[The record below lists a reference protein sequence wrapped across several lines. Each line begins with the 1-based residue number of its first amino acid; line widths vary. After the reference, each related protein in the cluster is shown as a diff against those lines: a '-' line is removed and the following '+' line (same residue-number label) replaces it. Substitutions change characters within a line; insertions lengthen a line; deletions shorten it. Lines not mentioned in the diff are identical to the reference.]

1 MRLLGGRHASRRSV
15 APSGGARCRLCS
27 PLRQC
32 RAVLPGP
39 STCRIISR
47 STDEDARQDRDRPRS
62 DDRGRH
68 ATYNCREVAGVYTTK
83 VAKRRR
89 IRGCSATT
97 AYRSAAKAFA
107 VQVADLVRRQQYARG
122 GRLGSRGARRDA
134 SVLLS
139 GRRTPYGTAGCV
151 FCWGRMSAPPCR
163 FISSR
168 RRSGFPVAKVRGPN
182 SN

>member
-1 MRLLGGRHASRRSV
+1 MPLDVPWLPAEAPGV
-15 APSGGARCRLCS
+15 AYVLHFDN
-27 PLRQC
+27 
-32 RAVLPGP
+32 AVLY
-39 STCRIISR
+39 CRGR
-47 STDEDARQDRDRPRS
+47 VPAELFRVPTDEDARQDRDRPRS

-107 VQVADLVRRQQYARG
+107 MQVADLVRRQQYARG